1 MRVLELF
8 SGSGSISK
16 ICRERDWECV
26 SLDIDGRA
34 DINIDIMKWDYVNA
48 FPVGYFDYIHASPPC
63 ETFSNLRRSWIGRKL
78 KQHGDIIITKEILDN
93 DMETIGVPL
102 LRKTQDIIFHFEP
115 TYWTIENPQGKMKNY
130 MKSIPHY
137 IIDYCMYSD
146 WGYKK
151 TTIFWTNIEG
161 FEPKR
166 CNGHCENM
174 SNGRHMNSMG
184 SDYIGGGIPLCD
196 RYRIPPIF
204 INELFEIMIK

>member
-16 ICRERDWECV
+16 ICKERDWECV

-130 MKSIPHY
+130 MKGIPHY

-174 SNGRHMNSMG
+174 SNGRHNNSMG

-204 INELFEIMIK
+204 INE